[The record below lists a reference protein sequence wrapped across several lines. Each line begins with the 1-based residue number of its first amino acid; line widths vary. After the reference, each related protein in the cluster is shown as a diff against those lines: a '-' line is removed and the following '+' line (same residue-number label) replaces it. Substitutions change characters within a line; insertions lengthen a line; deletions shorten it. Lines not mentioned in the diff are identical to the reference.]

1 MLRGLFGSDTTTYML
16 RGALEETSATHRE
29 ISSRVANASTAST
42 QGGFA
47 DQLAAAQ
54 GANEEIDLQTDHALK
69 EIWQQAAILSTD
81 LASRILGRSLVGEDH
96 ERLVRELMTEIHQE
110 AGVRSGNGEAESS

>member
-29 ISSRVANASTAST
+29 ISSRVAGASIAST

-47 DQLAAAQ
+47 EQLAAAQ
-54 GANEEIDLQTDHALK
+54 GAPEEIDLQTEMAALADTQ
-69 EIWQQAAILSTD
+69 I
-81 LASRILGRSLVGEDH
+81 RY
-96 ERLVRELMTEIHQE
+96 
-110 AGVRSGNGEAESS
+110 EAEAKLLQIAYTHLRTAMRDA

>member
-29 ISSRVANASTAST
+29 ISSRVANASLAST

-47 DQLAAAQ
+47 GQLAAAQ
-54 GANEEIDLQTDHALK
+54 GANEEIDLQREMTALADTQ
-69 EIWQQAAILSTD
+69 I
-81 LASRILGRSLVGEDH
+81 RY
-96 ERLVRELMTEIHQE
+96 
-110 AGVRSGNGEAESS
+110 EAEAKLLQIAYTQLRTAMRNG